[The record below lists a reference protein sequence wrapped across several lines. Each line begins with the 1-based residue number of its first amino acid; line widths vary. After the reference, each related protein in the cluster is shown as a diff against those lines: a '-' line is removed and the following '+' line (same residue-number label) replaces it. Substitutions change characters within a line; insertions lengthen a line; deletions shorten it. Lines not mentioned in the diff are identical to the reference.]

1 MEGDDRPFV
10 RALVRIRQHLAR
22 MTTSRRFIV
31 SFLAGLVVLGA
42 MRVPA
47 INRSMFGQPDRE
59 MMQSAFKMRADLI
72 RKGDPAIMVDVDDQT
87 ISAVGAGAAGPARA
101 PSATAPRGVIA
112 DTLDYIRTSPAGKG
126 PKAVVVDVDFAT
138 PTPGDEAGAAKL
150 HKVLDDWGH
159 TPTAPPLILA
169 RQAFPDSVLGGDG
182 SAIVLPVTDFDDVV
196 VPAPNIF
203 WAQVKMMAD
212 QDGVVREFLPYE
224 CVKNAGGGPPVLYS
238 AVLLAYGF
246 MQDGVIPPGSPAK
259 TWLEKAKHDCSKAQA
274 EPVSHGELI
283 NYHLSLGKGENGRV
297 WPDVAPD
304 WKGFGPCG
312 AGADRSVFRRLSA
325 SDVAAAGPDASH
337 DLLCGRLVI
346 VGGTNAVAADFE
358 QTPLNEM
365 AGPMII
371 VNSVRGLELSDGG
384 LKRVP
389 LWIQLTTLLVVS
401 TAITSGFLVTGRI
414 REHWLHLKTRHRGQ
428 SIWFRLRLLPF
439 NPVVLN
445 WAFAFAAHWTGIGL
459 LLISLD
465 HGYWGYLSAPAF
477 ASAAVGAMQ
486 EFADDENE

>member
-1 MEGDDRPFV
+1 MEGNDRPIV
-10 RALVRIRQHLAR
+10 RALVRVRQHLAR
-22 MTTSRRFIV
+22 MGTSRRFIV

-42 MRVPA
+42 MRIPA
-47 INRSMFGQPDRE
+47 VNRSMFGQPDRE

-72 RKGDPAIMVDVDDQT
+72 RKGDPAMLIDVDDQT
-87 ISAVGAGAAGPARA
+87 ISSVGSAAGPPRA

-112 DTLDYIRTSPAGKG
+112 DTLDYIRTAPDGKG
-126 PKAVVVDVDFAT
+126 AQAVVVDVDFAT

-150 HKVLDDWGH
+150 HKVLDDWSR
-159 TPTAPPLILA
+159 TPSAPPLILA

-182 SAIVLPVTDFDDVV
+182 SSIVLPVTDYDDVV
-196 VPAPNIF
+196 TPAPNIF
-203 WAQVKMMAD
+203 WSQVKMMAD

-224 CVKNAGGGPPVLYS
+224 CVKNPGGPPVLYS

-246 MQDGVIPPGSPAK
+246 LQKGVIPPGSPAK
-259 TWLEKAKHDCSKAQA
+259 RWLDKAKNDCSKPQA
-274 EPVSHGELI
+274 EAAAHGELI
-283 NYHLSLGKGENGRV
+283 NYHLSLGKGENSRV
-297 WPDVAPD
+297 WPDLPAD
-304 WKGFGPCG
+304 WKGFANCGP
-312 AGADRSVFRRLSA
+312 GADHAVFRRISA
-325 SDVAAAGPDASH
+325 ADVVAAGQNASH

-371 VNSVRGLELSDGG
+371 ANSVRGLELSDGG

-401 TAITSGFLVTGRI
+401 STITYGFLVTGRI
-414 REHWLHLKTRHRGQ
+414 RENWLHLKDRHRGRHFL
-428 SIWFRLRLLPF
+428 IRLRLLPF

-445 WAFAFAAHWTGIGL
+445 WTFAFAAHWTGIGL

-465 HGYWGYLSAPAF
+465 YGYWGYLSAPAF

-486 EFADDENE
+486 EFADDEEE

>member
-1 MEGDDRPFV
+1 MKGNDSAWA
-10 RALVRIRQHLAR
+10 RAWVLAR
-22 MTTSRRFIV
+22 HIGVRLGGSRRFIV
-31 SFLAGLVVLGA
+31 SFLAGLAVLGA

-47 INRSMFGQPDRE
+47 VNRSMFGQPDRE
-59 MMQSAFKMRADLI
+59 MMQTAFKMRADLI
-72 RKGDPAIMVDVDDQT
+72 RRGDPAMMIDVDDQT
-87 ISAVGAGAAGPARA
+87 ISSLGKTTGPPRA
-101 PSATAPRGVIA
+101 PLATAPRGIVA
-112 DTLDYIRTSPAGKG
+112 DTLDYIRKAPPGKG
-126 PKAVVVDVDFAT
+126 AKAVIVDVDFAT

-150 HKVLDDWGH
+150 HKVLADWAQ
-159 TPTAPPLILA
+159 TPSAPPLMLA

-182 SAIVLPVTDFDDVV
+182 SAIVLPVTNFDDVV

-203 WAQVKMMAD
+203 WSQVKMMAD

-224 CVKNAGGGPPVLYS
+224 CVRNPGGSPVLYS

-246 MQDGVIPPGSPAK
+246 LQNGVIPPGSPAK
-259 TWLEKAKHDCSKAQA
+259 AWLDKAKTDCTKAQE
-274 EPVSHGELI
+274 EPISHGELI
-283 NYHLSLGKGENGRV
+283 NYHLSLGKGENSRV
-297 WPDVAPD
+297 WPDLPAD
-304 WKGFGPCG
+304 WKGFAVCGP
-312 AGADRSVFRRLSA
+312 GADRAVFRRISA
-325 SDVAAAGPDASH
+325 ADVAAAGPDASH

-371 VNSVRGLELSDGG
+371 ANSVRGLELSDGG
-384 LKRVP
+384 LKKVP

-401 TAITSGFLVTGRI
+401 TAITSGFVVTGRI
-414 REHWLHLKTRHRGQ
+414 RAHWLHLKTRHRNH
-428 SIWFRLRLLPF
+428 SFLTRLRLAPF

-486 EFADDENE
+486 EFANDED

>member
-1 MEGDDRPFV
+1 MKGDDSIFIRLLV
-10 RALVRIRQHLAR
+10 DVRRALAR
-22 MTTSRRFIV
+22 LGTSRRFIV

-59 MMQSAFKMRADLI
+59 MMQTAFKMRADLI
-72 RKGDPAIMVDVDDQT
+72 RGGDPAMMIDVDDQT
-87 ISAVGAGAAGPARA
+87 ISSIGPTTGPPRA
-101 PSATAPRGVIA
+101 PLATAPRGIVA
-112 DTLDYIRTSPAGKG
+112 DTLEYIRTAPPGKG
-126 PKAVVVDVDFAT
+126 AKAVIVDVDFAT

-150 HKVLDDWGH
+150 HTVLAAWAQ
-159 TPTAPPLILA
+159 TPSAPPLILA
-169 RQAFPDSVLGGDG
+169 RQAFPSSVLGGDG
-182 SAIVLPVTDFDDVV
+182 SQIVLPVTNFDDVV

-212 QDGVVREFLPYE
+212 EDGVVREFLPYE
-224 CVKNAGGGPPVLYS
+224 CVRNQGGSPVLYS

-246 MQDGVIPPGSPAK
+246 LQKGVIPPDSPAK
-259 TWLEKAKHDCSKAQA
+259 AWLDKAKADCGKPQA

-297 WPDVAPD
+297 WPDVPAT
-304 WKGFGPCG
+304 WKGFADCGPG
-312 AGADRSVFRRLSA
+312 ADRAVFRRISAADVSAAGAD
-325 SDVAAAGPDASH
+325 ASH
-337 DLLCGRLVI
+337 ELLCDRLVI

-371 VNSVRGLELSDGG
+371 ANSVRGLEISDGG
-384 LKRVP
+384 LKKVP

-401 TAITSGFLVTGRI
+401 TAITYGFVVTRRI
-414 REHWLHLKTRHRGQ
+414 REHWLHLKDRHRGQ
-428 SIWFRLRLLPF
+428 SFVNRLRLAPF

-445 WAFAFAAHWTGIGL
+445 WTFAFAAHWTGIGL

-486 EFADDENE
+486 EFADDED